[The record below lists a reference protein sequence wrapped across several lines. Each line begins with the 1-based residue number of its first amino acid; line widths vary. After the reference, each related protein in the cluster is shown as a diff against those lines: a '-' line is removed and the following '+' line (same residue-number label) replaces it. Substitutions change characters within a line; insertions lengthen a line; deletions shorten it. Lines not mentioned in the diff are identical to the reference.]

1 MSSSNDDVLEWW
13 RTNERVVDQIPEISD
28 AIMEI
33 QSVSY
38 NRKLPS
44 DLPVM
49 ERGQTQLTLPPI
61 IPNSDEDN
69 LVKCLNELNIDKI
82 NTQGQFFQAMV
93 QTGLITN
100 FSVELLDW
108 WHQIENK
115 MCDHVYDS
123 KSRQMLDTLE
133 NEKEYAKNI
142 LEAVDSALV
151 ALNHLNQG

>member
-1 MSSSNDDVLEWW
+1 MIKSILKVSFSRLTDGPDRPDVHK
-13 RTNERVVDQIPEISD
+13 TI
-28 AIMEI
+28 
-33 QSVSY
+33 
-38 NRKLPS
+38 
-44 DLPVM
+44 
-49 ERGQTQLTLPPI
+49 
-61 IPNSDEDN
+61 
-69 LVKCLNELNIDKI
+69 C
-82 NTQGQFFQAMV
+82 
-93 QTGLITN
+93 
-100 FSVELLDW
+100 SVELLDW

>member
-82 NTQGQFFQAMV
+82 NTQGQFFS
-93 QTGLITN
+93 GLP
-100 FSVELLDW
+100 DGP
-108 WHQIENK
+108 
-115 MCDHVYDS
+115 DRPD
-123 KSRQMLDTLE
+123 
-133 NEKEYAKNI
+133 
-142 LEAVDSALV
+142 
-151 ALNHLNQG
+151 

>member
-1 MSSSNDDVLEWW
+1 
-13 RTNERVVDQIPEISD
+13 
-28 AIMEI
+28 
-33 QSVSY
+33 
-38 NRKLPS
+38 
-44 DLPVM
+44 
-49 ERGQTQLTLPPI
+49 
-61 IPNSDEDN
+61 
-69 LVKCLNELNIDKI
+69 
-82 NTQGQFFQAMV
+82 
-93 QTGLITN
+93 
-100 FSVELLDW
+100 VELLDW

>member
-1 MSSSNDDVLEWW
+1 MIKSILKVSFHGVRTVRTPDRPDV
-13 RTNERVVDQIPEISD
+13 N
-28 AIMEI
+28 
-33 QSVSY
+33 
-38 NRKLPS
+38 
-44 DLPVM
+44 
-49 ERGQTQLTLPPI
+49 
-61 IPNSDEDN
+61 
-69 LVKCLNELNIDKI
+69 
-82 NTQGQFFQAMV
+82 
-93 QTGLITN
+93 N